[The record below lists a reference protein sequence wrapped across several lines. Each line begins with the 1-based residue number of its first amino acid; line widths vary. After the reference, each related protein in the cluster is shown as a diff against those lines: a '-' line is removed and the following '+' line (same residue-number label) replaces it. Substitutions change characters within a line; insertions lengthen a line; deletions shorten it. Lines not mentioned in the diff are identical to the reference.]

1 MQKSGKST
9 PKRDQFHKVPA
20 SGEVVN
26 DGRQTALL
34 HGKDSGFG
42 SRLRTAG
49 AEFCPELARIQT
61 KRRFFPLYQK
71 RTTDITIAALQ

>member
-34 HGKDSGFG
+34 HGKDSGV
-42 SRLRTAG
+42 RV
-49 AEFCPELARIQT
+49 
-61 KRRFFPLYQK
+61 
-71 RTTDITIAALQ
+71 ALQDRQGPNFVRNWRESRQNVAFSPYIKNEPRTLR